1 MLFLD
6 TETRSRLSLKTAGAA
21 RYSTDVQVIIVSWAK
36 GYGPASV
43 WDVLSGRPLPPALD
57 EAIQAELDDPNG
69 EVWAHQS
76 YFDRTQTNAH
86 NVLKRRIP
94 LEKWRCTMTLA
105 LAHGLPGGLDKLC
118 EIFKIDDD
126 KSKLDGKEL
135 INLFCKPR
143 KDGSF
148 NDRTTH
154 PEEWKKFLE
163 YAKRDIPAMQEVHR
177 KCPKWNYGGKGAVA
191 QRETRLWFLDQR
203 INDRGFAVDTDFAR
217 HAVRATEA
225 EKKRLAAR
233 THRIT
238 EGVVERATQ
247 RDMLLGYLLLEYGVS
262 LPDLKADTIER
273 RLEDPE
279 LPEFVK
285 ELLRIRLQATK
296 ASTSKYKRVLQM
308 EVGGRMYGTLQFC
321 AANRTGRW
329 GGRGFQPQ
337 NLLRPT
343 HKFPEIEMAIEAFK
357 AECED
362 IAFTTPE
369 GLDKDGKPYDPNNYT
384 IMAYASSAIR
394 SVIVAGPGKKLV
406 VSDLSNIEGRMLAWL
421 AGEEWKLEAFR
432 AFDRGEGPDLY
443 KVAYARSFNIDP
455 SEVEDD
461 SDERQI
467 GKVQELAL
475 GYQGGVNAYVTMSA
489 TYGVDLEAMA
499 AKAWDTIP
507 RTALRD
513 AQGVYA
519 WAVQQ
524 KRTYGLS
531 DKVYIVC
538 EALKA
543 LWRQAHPETVTLWEQ
558 TELAA
563 KNAILNPKVKFEAG
577 KLSFIRDGNWL
588 YMRLPSGRLLCY
600 PHPKVEGNK
609 ISYMGFN
616 VYSKRWHR
624 IYTYGGKLVENGDQA
639 SSRDVLADAMPR
651 ADDAGYTLVL
661 DIHDELMAEV
671 PLDRDD
677 LNDEGLSAI
686 LSTNSD
692 WNLGLP
698 LAAKGMTTTR
708 YRKG

>member
-6 TETRSRLSLKTAGAA
+6 TETRSRIALSHGSMKYSTQVEVIIVTYADGYGAA
-21 RYSTDVQVIIVSWAK
+21 RC
-36 GYGPASV
+36 
-43 WDVLSGRPLPPALD
+43 WDVTSGRPMPSDLD
-57 EAIQAELDDPNG
+57 EWTQREIEDPNG

-76 YFDRTQTNAH
+76 YFDRTQTNADV
-86 NVLKRRIP
+86 VLKRRIP
-94 LEKWRCTMTLA
+94 LERWRCTMTLA

-118 EIFKIDDD
+118 EIFNVDED
-126 KSKLDGKEL
+126 KRKLKGKEF
-135 INLFCKPR
+135 IHLFCKPN
-143 KDGSF
+143 KKGEY
-148 NDRTTH
+148 NDRHSH
-154 PEEWKKFLE
+154 PAEWKEFLT
-163 YAKRDIPAMQEVHR
+163 YATQDIPAMQEVHR

-217 HAVRATEA
+217 HAVRATTA
-225 EKKRLAAR
+225 EKKRLANR
-233 THRIT
+233 TAEIT
-238 EGVVERATQ
+238 EGVVERTTQ

-285 ELLRIRLQATK
+285 ELLRIRLQASK
-296 ASTSKYKRVLQM
+296 ASTSKYKRILEM

-337 NLLRPT
+337 NQPRPT
-343 HKFPEIEMAIEAFK
+343 HKFHEIEMAIEAFK

-362 IAFTTPE
+362 MMLEPPPDCPPDK
-369 GLDKDGKPYDPNNYT
+369 LDNYT

-394 SVIVAGPGKKLV
+394 SVIVAAPGKKLV
-406 VSDLSNIEGRMLAWL
+406 VSDLSNIEGRKLAWL
-421 AGEEWKLEAFR
+421 AGEEWKLDAFR
-432 AFDRGEGPDLY
+432 KFDRGEGPDLY

-455 SEVEDD
+455 NDVEDD

-489 TYGVDLEAMA
+489 TYGVDLDAMA

-507 RTALRD
+507 AIARRD

-519 WAVQQ
+519 WATQQ
-524 KRTYGLS
+524 KRTLGLS
-531 DKVYIVC
+531 ERVYVVC
-538 EALKA
+538 EALKS
-543 LWRQAHPETVTLWEQ
+543 LWRAAHPETVLLWEM
-558 TELAA
+558 TEIAA
-563 KNAILNPKVKFEAG
+563 KNAILNPGVKFEAG
-577 KLSFIRDGNWL
+577 KLSFIRDGAWL

-609 ISYMGFN
+609 ISYMGVN
-616 VYSKRWHR
+616 VYNKKWHR
-624 IYTYGGKLVENGDQA
+624 IYTYGGKLIENADQA
-639 SSRDVLADAMPR
+639 SSRDVMADAMPR
-651 ADDAGYTLVL
+651 AEEAGYTLVL
-661 DIHDELMAEV
+661 DVHDELMAEV
-671 PLDRDD
+671 DADRED
-677 LNDEGLSAI
+677 LNDKGLSQV
-686 LSTNSD
+686 LSTNSA

-698 LAAKGMTTTR
+698 LAAKGMTTLR